1 LIEEL
6 AEFSKQ
12 NKWKVTKTKWIEVD
26 PQNIKIT
33 IKALPESEDFDQV
46 IDIQKIIEFY
56 SK

>member
-1 LIEEL
+1 
-6 AEFSKQ
+6 
-12 NKWKVTKTKWIEVD
+12 VTKTKWIEVD